1 MSFGYFFLPQFIFGE
16 ANLKL
21 KRLFLFQLFVALFI
35 TLFCAL
41 GTWQL
46 YRLQWKMEL
55 ISEITFGLNSTPITY
70 SNSIEK
76 NYQRI
81 VSKGSFNFEDQIYLY
96 SLNDKGQ
103 PGFDVIT
110 PFKTINN
117 EIVLVNRGW
126 IPKGLKKNPK
136 INSLENNIKIIGLL
150 RKIYKANMFKPEN
163 DLENNI
169 WFSVNLNDLEKLTGN
184 KFSNFIVFLEDPNM
198 KAPLPKKIT
207 VDVPNNHLKYA
218 ITWYSI
224 AISILLYYLYFRK
237 KK

>member
-70 SNSIEK
+70 SNYIKK

-184 KFSNFIVFLEDPNM
+184 KFSNFIVFLEDPNT

>member
-1 MSFGYFFLPQFIFGE
+1 
-16 ANLKL
+16 
-21 KRLFLFQLFVALFI
+21 
-35 TLFCAL
+35 
-41 GTWQL
+41 
-46 YRLQWKMEL
+46 
-55 ISEITFGLNSTPITY
+55 
-70 SNSIEK
+70 
-76 NYQRI
+76 
-81 VSKGSFNFEDQIYLY
+81 
-96 SLNDKGQ
+96 
-103 PGFDVIT
+103 
-110 PFKTINN
+110 
-117 EIVLVNRGW
+117 
-126 IPKGLKKNPK
+126 
-136 INSLENNIKIIGLL
+136 
-150 RKIYKANMFKPEN
+150 MFKPEN

>member
-70 SNSIEK
+70 SNSIKK

-150 RKIYKANMFKPEN
+150 RKIYKANMFRPEN

>member
-1 MSFGYFFLPQFIFGE
+1 
-16 ANLKL
+16 
-21 KRLFLFQLFVALFI
+21 
-35 TLFCAL
+35 
-41 GTWQL
+41 
-46 YRLQWKMEL
+46 MEL

-76 NYQRI
+76 NYQRV
-81 VSKGSFNFEDQIYLY
+81 VSEGSYDFKDQIYLY
-96 SLNDKGQ
+96 SLNDKGK

-110 PFKTINN
+110 PFENNNN
-117 EIVLVNRGW
+117 EVVLVNRGW
-126 IPKGLKKNPK
+126 IPKELKQISEINP
-136 INSLENNIKIIGLL
+136 IENNIKITGLL
-150 RKIYKANMFKPEN
+150 RKIYKANMFKPDN
-163 DLENNI
+163 DLKNNI
-169 WFSVNLNDLEKLTGN
+169 WFSVNLIDLKKLTGN
-184 KFSNFIVFLEDPNM
+184 KFSNFIIYLEDPNM